1 MLTRE
6 DHNTYAQILREELTP
21 AFGCTEPIALA
32 YCAAKA
38 REVLG
43 EMPTQVEIEA
53 SGNIIKNV
61 KSVIVPN
68 TGGMKGIPAA
78 AAAGIV
84 AGNSSACLEV
94 IANVTPQEQK
104 KIAEYL
110 EKVPFSVKA
119 MENGDKLDIR
129 VTVTAE
135 GNSAVVR
142 VSKHHTDIVYI
153 AHNGEVLLNEQD
165 DCDCAEKL
173 AKRQAA
179 ASAE

>member
-6 DHNTYAQILREELTP
+6 DHKTYAQILREELTP

-43 EMPTQVEIEA
+43 QMPTEVIIEA

-78 AAAGIV
+78 AAAGGPGRRYGP
-84 AGNSSACLEV
+84 A
-94 IANVTPQEQK
+94 
-104 KIAEYL
+104 
-110 EKVPFSVKA
+110 
-119 MENGDKLDIR
+119 
-129 VTVTAE
+129 
-135 GNSAVVR
+135 
-142 VSKHHTDIVYI
+142 
-153 AHNGEVLLNEQD
+153 
-165 DCDCAEKL
+165 
-173 AKRQAA
+173 AA
-179 ASAE
+179 ASGNSPEATERG